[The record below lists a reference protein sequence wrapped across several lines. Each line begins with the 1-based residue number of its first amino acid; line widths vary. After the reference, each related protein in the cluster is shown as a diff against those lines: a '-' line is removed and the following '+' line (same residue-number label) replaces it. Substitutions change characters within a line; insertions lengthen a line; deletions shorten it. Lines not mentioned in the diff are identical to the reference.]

1 MCVKAQKLI
10 ATIADWLTGSRRY
23 PTMTNITTL
32 RPGER
37 FMFKNFEWV
46 CLDPNH
52 PDGGVLAIMAEPWAK
67 DVKFCPSDKFA
78 DEKGNWNNYRTSN
91 VRGILSDM
99 ANAVFEGKSLLPHT
113 VDLVADNGDRAYG
126 TVHDD
131 VFILTCDEYR
141 KYRDYIPHYDSWIW
155 TATPW
160 YCGDKDS
167 GTDYADSVRAVYTE
181 DLLNNHYACNSF
193 AVVPA
198 CILDPASLNLRQS
211 MAYVEEVSE

>member
-1 MCVKAQKLI
+1 
-10 ATIADWLTGSRRY
+10 
-23 PTMTNITTL
+23 MTNITAL
-32 RPGER
+32 RTGEH

-52 PDGGVLAIMAEPWAK
+52 PDGGVLAIMAKTWAK

-78 DEKGNWNNYRTSN
+78 DERGNWYNYRTSN
-91 VRGILSDM
+91 VRRILSDM
-99 ANAVFEGKSLLPHT
+99 ANAVFDRKSLLRHN

-126 TVHDD
+126 TVQDF

-160 YCGDKDS
+160 YCGEKGS
-167 GTDYADSVRAVYTE
+167 NTDYASYVLIVHADGKLCNCCAYIGGAV
-181 DLLNNHYACNSF
+181 A
-193 AVVPA
+193 PA
-198 CILDPASLNLRQS
+198 CILNPKALNLRKG
-211 MAYVEEVSE
+211 MAYVEEASA

>member
-1 MCVKAQKLI
+1 
-10 ATIADWLTGSRRY
+10 
-23 PTMTNITTL
+23 MTNITTL
-32 RPGER
+32 RPGEH

-52 PDGGVLAIMAEPWAK
+52 PDGGVLAIMAKPWAK
-67 DVKFCPSDKFA
+67 EVNFCPSDKFA

-99 ANAVFEGKSLLPHT
+99 ANAAFEKNSLLSHT

-126 TVHDD
+126 TVQDFF
-131 VFILTCDEYR
+131 FILTCDEYR
-141 KYRDYIPHYDSWIW
+141 KYRDYIPRYDSWIW

-160 YCGDKDS
+160 YCGDKSSDTGDAS
-167 GTDYADSVRAVYTE
+167 DIRFVSTE
-181 DLLNNHYACNSF
+181 DHLDVSGAHNSG

-198 CILDPASLNLRQS
+198 CILNPEFLNLRQS
-211 MAYVEEVSE
+211 MAYVEEVAE

>member
-1 MCVKAQKLI
+1 
-10 ATIADWLTGSRRY
+10 
-23 PTMTNITTL
+23 MTNITTL
-32 RPGER
+32 RPGEH

-52 PDGGVLAIMAEPWAK
+52 PDGGVLAIMAEPLAK
-67 DVKFCPSDKFA
+67 EVKFCPGVSFS

-99 ANAVFEGKSLLPHT
+99 ANAVFEEKSLLSHT

-126 TVHDD
+126 TVKDA

-141 KYRDYIPHYDSWIW
+141 KYREFIPHYDSWIW
-155 TATPW
+155 TATPLD
-160 YCGDKDS
+160 CGDKDS
-167 GTDYADSVRAVYTE
+167 DMGGAFYVRGVGTDGRMSSHNACSNSAV
-181 DLLNNHYACNSF
+181 A
-193 AVVPA
+193 PA
-198 CILDPASLNLRQS
+198 CILNPKSINLRQS

>member
-1 MCVKAQKLI
+1 
-10 ATIADWLTGSRRY
+10 
-23 PTMTNITTL
+23 MTNITTL
-32 RPGER
+32 HPGEH

-52 PDGGVLAIMAEPWAK
+52 PDGGVLAIMAKPLAK
-67 DVKFCPSDKFA
+67 YVKFCPSDKFS
-78 DEKGNWNNYRTSN
+78 DENGNWNNYRTSN
-91 VRGILSDM
+91 VRGVLSDM

-113 VDLVADNGDRAYG
+113 VDLVVNNGDRAYG
-126 TVHDD
+126 TVQDL

-141 KYRDYIPHYDSWIW
+141 KYREFVPLYNNWIW

-160 YCGDKDS
+160 WCGGKDS
-167 GTDYADSVRAVYTE
+167 DAGGAYTVRVVNAAG
-181 DLLNNHYACNSF
+181 LLSGDNAYYGG

-198 CILDPASLNLRQS
+198 CILNPASLNLRQS

>member
-1 MCVKAQKLI
+1 
-10 ATIADWLTGSRRY
+10 
-23 PTMTNITTL
+23 MTNITTL
-32 RPGER
+32 HPGEH

-52 PDGGVLAIMAEPWAK
+52 PDGGVLAIMAKRWAK

-99 ANAVFEGKSLLPHT
+99 ANAVFERKSLLPHT
-113 VDLVADNGDRAYG
+113 VDLVADNGDRSYG
-126 TVHDD
+126 TVEDL
-131 VFILTCDEYR
+131 VFLITCDEYR
-141 KYRDYIPHYDSWIW
+141 KYREFIPHYDDWIW

-160 YCGDKDS
+160 YCGGKDS
-167 GTDYADSVRAVYTE
+167 DTGNANAVRIVYMEGKLSSNYAGNSNSVVT
-181 DLLNNHYACNSF
+181 
-193 AVVPA
+193 A
-198 CILDPASLNLRQS
+198 CILNPEYLNLRQS

>member
-1 MCVKAQKLI
+1 
-10 ATIADWLTGSRRY
+10 
-23 PTMTNITTL
+23 MTNITTL
-32 RPGER
+32 RPGEH

-52 PDGGVLAIMAEPWAK
+52 PDGGVLAIMAKPWAN
-67 DVKFCPSDKFA
+67 DVKFCPSNKFA

-91 VRGILSDM
+91 VRGILSNM
-99 ANAVFEGKSLLPHT
+99 ANAVFKGKSLLPHT

-126 TVHDD
+126 TVVDL

-141 KYRDYIPHYDSWIW
+141 KYREFIPHYDDWIW

-160 YCGDKDS
+160 WCGDKDS
-167 GTDYADSVRAVYTE
+167 DTGGANNVRGVNAAGRLSGDNAY
-181 DLLNNHYACNSF
+181 YGGAI
-193 AVVPA
+193 APA
-198 CILDPASLNLRQS
+198 CIFNPEYLNLRLS